1 MRSTLET
8 PAAREFTAIRS
19 AFWLLI
25 AVCFLAACSRSVL
38 PADQGYFIAP
48 TVVGN
53 SQAILLETPTAMPAT
68 ATPECENNLVFLRD
82 VTVPDG
88 TRFAPGAPVEKSWEL
103 RNDGTCAWIQGYVV
117 ELQAG
122 SIGLGA
128 VPRHPL
134 PPAQPGESVV
144 LTIQF
149 TAPSEP
155 GNYRSLWKAHDF
167 AGNPFGVGFYV
178 DITVSE

>member
-1 MRSTLET
+1 MSTAGLLLT
-8 PAAREFTAIRS
+8 G
-19 AFWLLI
+19 AFLL
-25 AVCFLAACSRSVL
+25 LACSRSVL

-53 SQAILLETPTAMPAT
+53 SQAIQLETPTAPPPSP
-68 ATPECENNLVFLRD
+68 TPECENNLVFLRD

-103 RNDGTCAWIQGYVV
+103 RNDGTCAWIQGYSV

-134 PPAQPGESVV
+134 PTAQPGESVV